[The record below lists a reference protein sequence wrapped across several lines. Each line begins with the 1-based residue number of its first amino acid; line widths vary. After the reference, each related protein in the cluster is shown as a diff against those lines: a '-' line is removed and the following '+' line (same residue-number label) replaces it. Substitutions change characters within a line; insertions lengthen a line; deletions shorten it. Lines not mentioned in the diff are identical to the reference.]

1 MKTPISGHQRIAKN
15 ILVTLYNNSP
25 DTTVSE
31 LSERFGMT
39 RTALHW
45 ALLKGNF
52 PNPLR
57 AYQILKKAPLL
68 AENVHTDREYV
79 RKYRNAKAGE

>member
-1 MKTPISGHQRIAKN
+1 MKAPISGHQRIAKN

-31 LSERFGMT
+31 LSERFGMNRST
-39 RTALHW
+39 LNW

-52 PNPLR
+52 PNPVCSYR
-57 AYQILKKAPLL
+57 ILKKAPLL

-79 RKYRNAKAGE
+79 RKYRNAKAGG